1 MSFPKD
7 FIWGAASA
15 SYQIEGGAF
24 EDGKGPS
31 IWDRFSHTPGKVTG
45 GHTGDIAADAYHR
58 FEEDL
63 NLMQQL
69 GIRHYRFSISWPRV
83 FPDGTISGS
92 SQNTPESGA
101 ANPEGLNPSGIAYY
115 DKIVNGCLSRGI
127 TPWITLYHWDL
138 PQALQEKGGWLNRE
152 TAYHFGDY
160 ASFIASHFRGRVRHY
175 ITINEPQCAI
185 GLGLGFGTHAPG
197 LTLSAEDLF
206 RAWHHLLLAHGLAAQ
221 EIRKAAPDTTIG
233 VASTGALS
241 YLTEETCAKLVQTE
255 CGQTA
260 SVLTKSGY
268 LKNTPT
274 ALSNAAFLSMPADQN
289 PGYFFNHQW
298 FLDPVFLGH
307 YPDDPHNPWAAFAS
321 SVSKE
326 DLAVISSPIDF
337 AGLNIY
343 NGHEFIPAPSGSGAF
358 ASGPADSASSASA
371 PHCFGLSD
379 SGPSASGL
387 PDSGCHISDQ
397 PLIAASKYPGYPRTA
412 LKWPVTPEVLYW
424 GPRLIY
430 ERYSKPVCITE
441 NGQSCND
448 RIFLD
453 GKVHDP
459 DRIDFLHR
467 YLRELKKA
475 AGDGVPVKAYFHWA
489 FTDNFEWNSGY
500 DERFGLVYIDYRDQ
514 RRIPKDSAA
523 WYAGVIKENGETL

>member
-1 MSFPKD
+1 MSFSNG

-31 IWDRFSHTPGKVTG
+31 IWDQFSHTPGKTAG
-45 GHTGDIAADAYHR
+45 GHTGDVAADAYHR

-63 NLMQQL
+63 DLMQQL

-83 FPDGTISGS
+83 VPDGTISGLNS
-92 SQNTPESGA
+92 A
-101 ANPEGLNPSGIAYY
+101 GLAYY
-115 DKIVNGCLSRGI
+115 DRLIDGCLARGI
-127 TPWITLYHWDL
+127 TPWVTLYHWDL
-138 PQALQEKGGWLNRE
+138 PLALQENGGWLNRE
-152 TAYHFGDY
+152 TACHFADY
-160 ASFIASHFRGRVRHY
+160 AAFIAAHFRGRVRHF
-175 ITINEPQCAI
+175 ITVNEPQCAI
-185 GLGLGFGTHAPG
+185 GLGLGTGVHAPG
-197 LTLSAEDLF
+197 LKLDDKQLF
-206 RAWHHLLLAHGLAAQ
+206 TAWHTLLLAHGLAVRA
-221 EIRKAAPDTTIG
+221 IRKSVPDAVIG
-233 VASTGALS
+233 ASSTGALS
-241 YLTEETCAKLVQTE
+241 YLTEETCRKLTE
-255 CGQTA
+255 AAGEPTA
-260 SVLTKSGY
+260 ELETAAENGPAAGLLTKSGY
-268 LKNTPT
+268 LKHTPT
-274 ALSNAAFLSMPADQN
+274 ALSDAAFLSLPVEQN
-289 PGYFFNHQW
+289 PGYYFNHQW

-307 YPDDPHNPWAAFAS
+307 YPDDPQNPWAAFVS
-321 SVSKE
+321 SVAPK
-326 DLAVISSPIDF
+326 DLEIISSPIDF

-343 NGHEFIPAPSGSGAF
+343 NGHELVPGTSDSGPS
-358 ASGPADSASSASA
+358 ASGP
-371 PHCFGLSD
+371 HGFGLSD
-379 SGPSASGL
+379 PGPSASGL
-387 PDSGCHISDQ
+387 PDSGCRISDQ
-397 PLIAASKYPGYPRTA
+397 PLITAGKYPGYPRTA

-424 GPRLIY
+424 GPRLIW
-430 ERYSKPVCITE
+430 ERYGKPVCITE

-475 AGDGVPVKAYFHWA
+475 VCDGFPVRAYFHWA

-523 WYAGVIKENGETL
+523 WYAGVIKENGESL

>member
-24 EDGKGPS
+24 VDGKGPS
-31 IWDRFSHTPGKVTG
+31 IWDQFSHTPGKTAG

-63 NLMQQL
+63 DLMQQL

-83 FPDGTISGS
+83 FPDGTAGR
-92 SQNTPESGA
+92 NAAGKPEDL
-101 ANPEGLNPSGIAYY
+101 PGLNPAGIAYY
-115 DKIVNGCLSRGI
+115 DRLIDGCLARGI
-127 TPWITLYHWDL
+127 TPWVTLYHWDL
-138 PQALQEKGGWLNRE
+138 PLALQEKGGWLSRE
-152 TAYHFGDY
+152 TAHHFAGY
-160 ASFIASHFRGRVRHY
+160 AAFIAAHFRGRVRHY

-185 GLGLGFGTHAPG
+185 GLGLGTGTHAPG
-197 LTLSAEDLF
+197 LTLGDEELF
-206 RAWHHLLLAHGLAAQ
+206 RAWHHMLLAHGLAAR
-221 EIRKAAPDTTIG
+221 EIRKAAPDAVIG
-233 VASTGALS
+233 AASTGALS
-241 YLTEETCAKLVQTE
+241 YLSEETCKKLAAAAGGPAAE
-255 CGQTA
+255 NGSA
-260 SVLTKSGY
+260 AGSLTRSGY
-268 LKNTPT
+268 LVRTPA
-274 ALSNAAFLSMPADQN
+274 ALSDAAFLSLPADQN

-307 YPDDPHNPWAAFAS
+307 YPDDPQHPWSAFAA
-321 SVSKE
+321 SVPPE

-343 NGHEFIPAPSGSGAF
+343 NGHELVPDPSV
-358 ASGPADSASSASA
+358 
-371 PHCFGLSD
+371 
-379 SGPSASGL
+379 
-387 PDSGCHISDQ
+387 SGC
-397 PLIAASKYPGYPRTA
+397 PLIAAEKYPGYPRTA

-424 GPRLIY
+424 GPRMIW
-430 ERYSKPVCITE
+430 ERYSVPVCITE

-475 AGDGVPVKAYFHWA
+475 VEDGIPVKAYFHWA

-500 DERFGLVYIDYRDQ
+500 DERFGLVYVDYRDQ

-523 WYAGVIKENGETL
+523 WYASVISRNRPEP